1 MLALIFMGAV
11 NLFAVFRLL
20 GGGDDPRQVAAT
32 EADCESAL
40 DKLDEQFNTRRK
52 ARQETFFN
60 SKASKRFSSMKQ
72 ITFWDKYEPEA
83 NCFDDERFGG
93 SVRYKSLGD
102 GPKFVC
108 GVDFIA
114 KKGQN
119 EGCLVY
125 SVGSNND
132 ISFESAVKSTMGCE
146 IHTFD
151 PTVPTAKFVGNNVA
165 TFHEWGFGKDGSEL
179 GPAYKSAA
187 TVIKEL
193 GHTGRTIDIF
203 KIDCEG
209 CEGVV
214 MPPLLESI
222 ANGDVQVNQVQ
233 IELHQLEGFANNAAA
248 LENFFSAVDKANFR
262 IFHKERNHWGCQGYL
277 CLEYSLVNE
286 KFLRDVN
293 GEYVCRRV

>member
-1 MLALIFMGAV
+1 MLALVLIGAV
-11 NLFAVFRLL
+11 NLFAVLQLRDQGGNKLL
-20 GGGDDPRQVAAT
+20 KVAGT
-32 EADCESAL
+32 GSDCESTL
-40 DKLDEQFNTRRK
+40 DKLDEQFNARRK
-52 ARQETFFN
+52 ARQET
-60 SKASKRFSSMKQ
+60 STTLTYKEQR
-72 ITFWDKYEPEA
+72 TFWDKYEPEA
-83 NCFDDERFGG
+83 ICFDDERFGG
-93 SVRYKSLGD
+93 SVRYKSIGD

-114 KKGQN
+114 KKAKN

-132 ISFESAVKSTMGCE
+132 ISFEKAVKAHMGCE

-151 PTVPTAKFVGNNVA
+151 PTVPEANFVGHDVA
-165 TFHEWGFGKDGSEL
+165 TFHEWGFGEDNSEL

-193 GHTGRTIDIF
+193 GHTGRAIDIF

-209 CEGVV
+209 CEV
-214 MPPLLESI
+214 MVMAPLLESI

-233 IELHQLEGFANNAAA
+233 IELHQLEGFASDGAA
-248 LENFFSAVDKANFR
+248 LENFFGAVDKANFR
-262 IFHKERNHWGCQGYL
+262 IFHKERNQWGCQGYR

-293 GEYVCRRV
+293 GEYVCHRV